1 MAEIVKKDI
10 GLKCYNYGEPYPD
23 AEHMTVILE
32 IDGQYAGKYYGRFD
46 GNMVRCKIDKRKM
59 DIAPRRLDVAPE
71 YMINRRGKPIPL
83 EHRG

>member
-1 MAEIVKKDI
+1 
-10 GLKCYNYGEPYPD
+10 
-23 AEHMTVILE
+23 
-32 IDGQYAGKYYGRFD
+32 
-46 GNMVRCKIDKRKM
+46 MVRCKIDTRKM